1 MKYLVNQI
9 VWDLDWDVDK
19 NELDLPPEFLI
30 ELNIDSDA
38 TELDIEEAI
47 ANALSDSTGLC
58 VWQFEYEEVKDSEN
72 KSGQNENK

>member
-1 MKYLVNQI
+1 MKYLINQI

-47 ANALSDSTGLC
+47 ANSLSEATGLC
-58 VWQFEYEEVKDSEN
+58 VWQFEYQEVKDS
-72 KSGQNENK
+72 KSKS